1 MIKIFI
7 IFIVLVVDATS
18 VETPLHLISRLVVI
32 DALETTPLLQETIHW
47 SIVMMHTSKIGA
59 PKGER
64 RRSAAII

>member
-7 IFIVLVVDATS
+7 IFIVPVVDATS

-47 SIVMMHTSKIGA
+47 SIATMHTSKIGA